1 MEYNAHVCCLV
12 GVLDLAGDLLLLRT
26 RPLLRL
32 WLGER
37 READRDL
44 FIASPDTSKE
54 KVSQMPKESYDAHT
68 GIRSIYERIQ
78 IGSRTSNDGAGSI
91 VLVQILYATVI
102 PWDLLLFAS

>member
-54 KVSQMPKESYDAHT
+54 KVTQMPQESYDAHT
-68 GIRSIYERIQ
+68 GINKFLIKY
-78 IGSRTSNDGAGSI
+78 
-91 VLVQILYATVI
+91 YTVI
-102 PWDLLLFAS
+102 MLFNYELKFDL